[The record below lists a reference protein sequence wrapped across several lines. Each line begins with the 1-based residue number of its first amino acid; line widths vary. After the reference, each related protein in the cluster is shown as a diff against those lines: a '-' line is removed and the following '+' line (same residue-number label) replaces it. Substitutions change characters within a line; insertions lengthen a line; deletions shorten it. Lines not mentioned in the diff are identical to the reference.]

1 MWPVTATGRMTS
13 ESMPRLAVIIATY
26 NSAGDIDR
34 CLASLHA
41 APAHVPHEITI
52 VDNASSDGTVATVRR
67 RFPNVRV
74 IVAPRNI
81 GFASANNLGIVQTSS
96 DLVLLLN
103 PDTIVRPGAIDTL
116 VHALDSRPDA
126 AACGPRLVDGQ
137 GRAELSFGAMMN
149 PLTELRQKCLVRG
162 HARGWPFVAAHVESM
177 TRRPGEPDWVSGA
190 CLCVRR
196 TDAEAAGLLDER
208 YFLYAEDV
216 DFCAAL
222 RARGRKIL
230 FVPAAEVVHA
240 RGQSRSSAPQAS
252 EQAYRSSQLA
262 FYAKHHPAWLPILRV
277 YLRLRGRHPA

>member
-1 MWPVTATGRMTS
+1 MASS
-13 ESMPRLAVIIATY
+13 ERVPRLAVIIATY
-26 NSAGDIDR
+26 NSAGDIER
-34 CLASLHA
+34 CLASLRV

-52 VDNASSDGTVATVRR
+52 VDNASTDATVAIVQRT
-67 RFPNVRV
+67 FPNVRV
-74 IVAPRNI
+74 IMAPANV
-81 GFASANNLGIVQTSS
+81 GFASANNLGIAQTSS
-96 DLVLLLN
+96 ELVLLLN

-116 VHALDSRPDA
+116 VQSLDSRPDA
-126 AACGPRLVDGQ
+126 AGCGPRLVDAQ
-137 GRAELSFGAMMN
+137 GRAELSFGAMMS
-149 PLTELRQKCLVRG
+149 PWTELHQKCLVRG
-162 HARGWPFVAAHVESM
+162 HAQGWPFVAAHVENM

-230 FVPAAEVVHA
+230 FVPAAEVVHL
-240 RGQSRSSAPQAS
+240 RGQSRGSAPQAS

-262 FYAKHHPAWLPILRV
+262 FYAKHHPGWVPVLRA
-277 YLRLRGRHPA
+277 YLRLRGRYPA